1 MISKKYQLP
10 YYFKETAF
18 QNAINHIGAST
29 YLWDDVE
36 SAATIGYETLL
47 SLYCF
52 LQWRTKARVDQQ
64 KLI

>member
-10 YYFKETAF
+10 YYFKRAF

-36 SAATIGYETLL
+36 SAATIGYEAPD
-47 SLYCF
+47 C
-52 LQWRTKARVDQQ
+52 
-64 KLI
+64 